1 MTTTAEDNHTL
12 DPVNQPAQPAQ
23 PSKTTPP
30 TGDMWITYLDQNTG
44 RLTVELSHR
53 DAWST
58 DHLVTQEPAPGQTLD
73 HTQGQSQDQ
82 TPHLPIQDHTINQ
95 LVDRLVRSKAETRNI
110 DNPQAL
116 EHAKEIAATIFRKN
130 LATLFHNHNMS
141 LPEAAHK
148 AGPSAAQAFDRSY
161 NLARIQLAG
170 IDVDRHPE
178 LNSHRF
184 LFEQGTSL
192 PTHEQLADF
201 IIQQFTANTRPTTP
215 EA

>member
-1 MTTTAEDNHTL
+1 MTTTEQDNHTL
-12 DPVNQPAQPAQ
+12 DPVIQPAQ
-23 PSKTTPP
+23 PSKTTQPTQPTPP
-30 TGDMWITYLDQNTG
+30 TGDMWITYLDHKTG
-44 RLTVELSHR
+44 RLAVELSHR

-58 DHLVTQEPAPGQTLD
+58 DHLVSEEPAPDRAQG
-73 HTQGQSQDQ
+73 HTQDQ

-95 LVDRLVRSKAETRNI
+95 LVDRLVRSKAETRNL

-130 LATLFHNHNMS
+130 LATLFHNHNMP
-141 LPEAAHK
+141 LPEAAHR

-201 IIQQFTANTRPTTP
+201 IIQQFSANTRPTTP